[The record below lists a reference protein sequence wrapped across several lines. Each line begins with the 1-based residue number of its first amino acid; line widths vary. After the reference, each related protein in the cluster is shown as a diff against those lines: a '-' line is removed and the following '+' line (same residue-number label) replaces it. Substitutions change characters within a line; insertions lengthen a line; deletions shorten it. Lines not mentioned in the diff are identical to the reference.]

1 VRRTFVAKKYSAII
15 EALFS
20 EAAEVPVTSLI
31 TYQDGRQATLETR
44 LRLCTVGAPA
54 RAVPA

>member
-1 VRRTFVAKKYSAII
+1 VRRAFVAKKYAAII

-20 EAAEVPVTSLI
+20 DATEVAVTSLI

-44 LRLCTVGAPA
+44 LPLCTVGAPT